1 MPGTRHIKGKKGRKP
16 MQHQSLETIAAQ
28 LAEQLRCEQED
39 LCLPILHQV
48 TRGKPLEKALLA
60 ASLQLS
66 QEDLEQRL
74 GRLPDTEFDQQGN
87 IVGWGVTLVPTR
99 HRFQIRGQSLYTWCA
114 FDTVLFPPSLEAEAQ
129 VQSTCPVTGRPIS
142 FVATPEG
149 TIKNLIPAN
158 GVMSLIIPAERRDC
172 VRASFCERSLFF
184 WSEQAASTFLTA
196 HPEAVLLSIEE
207 AAYVGKRVAQT
218 RSKGASSDRRALFV
232 TFVFSVMR
240 RDSHEFASKKAIEPK

>member
-16 MQHQSLETIAAQ
+16 MQHQSLESIAAQ
-28 LAEQLRCEQED
+28 LAEQLRCEQQD

-48 TRGKPLEKALLA
+48 TRGKPLEKAVLA

-74 GRLPDTEFDQQGN
+74 GHLPDTEFDQQSN

-99 HRFQIRGQSLYTWCA
+99 HRFHIRGQ
-114 FDTVLFPPSLEAEAQ
+114 
-129 VQSTCPVTGRPIS
+129 
-142 FVATPEG
+142 
-149 TIKNLIPAN
+149 
-158 GVMSLIIPAERRDC
+158 SLIIPAERRDC

-207 AAYVGKRVAQT
+207 AAYIGKRVAQT
-218 RSKGASSDRRALFV
+218 RSKGATR
-232 TFVFSVMR
+232 TGG
-240 RDSHEFASKKAIEPK
+240 